1 MRTIRAQGTQAN
13 LSDRILLQSPH
24 SVTHGNPPSTLPGR
38 ILEPT
43 QVAPLFFGKPYR
55 VALFEP
61 IQGVMECKALFPIP
75 PSQDVQFQ
83 LSLLRLVYP
92 GCEAFPQVAELEQ
105 LRNPADAT
113 AARP

>member
-1 MRTIRAQGTQAN
+1 
-13 LSDRILLQSPH
+13 
-24 SVTHGNPPSTLPGR
+24 
-38 ILEPT
+38 
-43 QVAPLFFGKPYR
+43 
-55 VALFEP
+55 
-61 IQGVMECKALFPIP
+61 MECKALFPIP